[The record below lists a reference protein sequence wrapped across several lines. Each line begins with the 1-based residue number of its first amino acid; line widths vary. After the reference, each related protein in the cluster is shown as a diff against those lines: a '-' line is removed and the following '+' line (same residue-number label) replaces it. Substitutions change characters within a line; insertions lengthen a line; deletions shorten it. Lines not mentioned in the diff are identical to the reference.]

1 MTRILLTLLM
11 PALMLIMVTPLL
23 SCKGFHTRFDRKGL
37 EKLALSMTER
47 FEPGS
52 PEELE
57 EYLRTLDP
65 GKTGAPVEEVPYSRE
80 ALDHWNLADRIEGE
94 IEETRISF
102 PGRIRVDPGHPASTA
117 YLYHYAHRNAAER
130 AATRKTVLFLP
141 GLGVSELAFH
151 FIDRLMIDILNR
163 GYNLLLY
170 IPPYHLIR
178 GTGAEDENL
187 LLFDADLTRTLDTFF
202 AMVSEIRTGM
212 ALIRRDKPDQAA
224 FEGWGGSLGAALL
237 LEVSRHER
245 IERANLMIP
254 VLDWGT
260 IITGEICGSICLPK
274 LEEAGFDLQL
284 IERALAEMS
293 PSGKPLSI
301 SPSNL
306 MIQAAE
312 FDQLTPL
319 KKILDYGERKG
330 IAKLKVYRKGH
341 ATMLLDRRLYR
352 DYRDFLAEAVAV
364 TGN

>member
-80 ALDHWNLADRIEGE
+80 ALDHWNLADRI
-94 IEETRISF
+94 
-102 PGRIRVDPGHPASTA
+102 GHPASTA

-187 LLFDADLTRTLDTFF
+187 LLFEELD
-202 AMVSEIRTGM
+202 VSGYRSVVPGALECIICAATGWVC
-212 ALIRRDKPDQAA
+212 P
-224 FEGWGGSLGAALL
+224 
-237 LEVSRHER
+237 
-245 IERANLMIP
+245 
-254 VLDWGT
+254 
-260 IITGEICGSICLPK
+260 
-274 LEEAGFDLQL
+274 
-284 IERALAEMS
+284 
-293 PSGKPLSI
+293 
-301 SPSNL
+301 
-306 MIQAAE
+306 
-312 FDQLTPL
+312 
-319 KKILDYGERKG
+319 
-330 IAKLKVYRKGH
+330 
-341 ATMLLDRRLYR
+341 
-352 DYRDFLAEAVAV
+352 
-364 TGN
+364 